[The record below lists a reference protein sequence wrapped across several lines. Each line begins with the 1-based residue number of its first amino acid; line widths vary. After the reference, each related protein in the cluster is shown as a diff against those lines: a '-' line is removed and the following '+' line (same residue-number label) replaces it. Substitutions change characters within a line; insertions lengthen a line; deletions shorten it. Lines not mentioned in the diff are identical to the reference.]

1 MNNSVRTNHNDVYLV
16 LDRPWRKG
24 SNLGSFV
31 INGTTVH
38 WISREVFDRAINA
51 ARPRLREASSDTQ
64 RLPGSSPYRATC
76 D

>member
-31 INGTTVH
+31 VNGTTVH
-38 WISREVFDRAINA
+38 WISREVFDRAIMPSTPPA
-51 ARPRLREASSDTQ
+51 
-64 RLPGSSPYRATC
+64 GSVFGYAKATRFDVYRATC